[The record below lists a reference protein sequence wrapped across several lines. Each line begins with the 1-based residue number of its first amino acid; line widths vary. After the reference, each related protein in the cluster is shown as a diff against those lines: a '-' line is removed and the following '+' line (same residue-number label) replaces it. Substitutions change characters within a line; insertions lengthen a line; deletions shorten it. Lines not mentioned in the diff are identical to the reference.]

1 MAAAPPLPA
10 HELSPQRHESFF
22 AYARWRWAKRATLLG
37 IVVIGIYLLHD
48 PDPKPNGATWYGYT
62 LGTIGAGLIVWLSM
76 LGVRKRTVSR
86 RPWSVKAWTSA
97 HVYLGLVLAII
108 GTLHTGFEF
117 GWNVHTLAYVLMILV
132 IVSGI
137 FGIGAYGLL
146 PSALSANRGEQTESD
161 MIAGLRTIDS
171 QINDAAQ
178 GLSSR
183 AAQLVR
189 DALNENVFKQ
199 SLWWRLTGTQRRGPT
214 RLARDGIDEPGA
226 DAAAMARVEAL
237 LDRRLMALAA
247 TRRHLAL
254 RARLEIWLYVH
265 VPLTIALLAA
275 LGAHIFSVF
284 FYW

>member
-10 HELSPQRHESFF
+10 HALSPQRHESFF
-22 AYARWRWAKRATLLG
+22 AYARWRWAKRATVLG
-37 IVVIGIYLLHD
+37 LIVIVIYAIHN

-62 LGTIGAGLIVWLSM
+62 LGTLGAGLIVWLTA
-76 LGVRKRTVSR
+76 LGVRKRKVSR
-86 RPWSVKAWTSA
+86 APWSVKAWTSA

-117 GWNVHTLAYVLMILV
+117 GWNVHTLAYVLMMLV

-137 FGIGAYGLL
+137 FGIVAYGIL

-189 DALNENVFKQ
+189 DALKEDVFKG
-199 SLWWRLTGTQRRGPT
+199 SLWQRLTGSDRRGPT
-214 RLARDGIDEPGA
+214 RKAREGIDEPGP
-226 DAAAMARVEAL
+226 DVARVEAL

-265 VPLTIALLAA
+265 VPMTIALLAA
-275 LGAHIFSVF
+275 LSAHILSVF